1 MIRKEEV
8 DVRELNRKVHARAQL
23 KPSLDAFPVKEFS
36 VPFNSLRN
44 RHGILNAELETPESF
59 RDESLG
65 VADQINEIK
74 NGNPGVEPIENS
86 APIENLSTIE
96 DAGPIEN
103 SAPIEDAG
111 PIENSAPIED
121 AENLQL
127 NISDPNNNINNLELD
142 VAPEPV
148 ETVSAGPAVNQFLD
162 DIKEEITIEP
172 VVDKPHIDNKFLR
185 AVMDIKRNTIVSK
198 TVMILFLIL
207 MAVLIYF
214 GFHKKI

>member
-8 DVRELNRKVHARAQL
+8 DVRELNRKVHAQAQL

-44 RHGILNAELETPESF
+44 RHGILNAELDTPQSF

-65 VADQINEIK
+65 VADQINEIRD
-74 NGNPGVEPIENS
+74 GNPGVEPIDNS
-86 APIENLSTIE
+86 APIENSATIE
-96 DAGPIEN
+96 NSGPIEN
-103 SAPIEDAG
+103 SATIEDIG
-111 PIENSAPIED
+111 PIED

-127 NISDPNNNINNLELD
+127 NISDPNNNIDNLELEI
-142 VAPEPV
+142 AP

-162 DIKEEITIEP
+162 DIKEEITTEP
-172 VVDKPHIDNKFLR
+172 VVDKPQIDNKFLR

-198 TVMILFLIL
+198 TVMVLFLIL

>member
-65 VADQINEIK
+65 VADQINEIR

-96 DAGPIEN
+96 DSGPIED
-103 SAPIEDAG
+103 S
-111 PIENSAPIED
+111 
-121 AENLQL
+121 ENLQL

-148 ETVSAGPAVNQFLD
+148 ETVSDEISAGPAVNQFLD
-162 DIKEEITIEP
+162 DIKEEIETEP
-172 VVDKPHIDNKFLR
+172 VVDKPKIDNKFLR

-198 TVMILFLIL
+198 TVMVLFLIL

>member
-8 DVRELNRKVHARAQL
+8 DVRELNRKVHAQAQL

-44 RHGILNAELETPESF
+44 RHGILNAELDTPQSF

-65 VADQINEIK
+65 VADQINEIR
-74 NGNPGVEPIENS
+74 NGNPGVEPIDNSAPIENS
-86 APIENLSTIE
+86 APLENLSTIE
-96 DAGPIEN
+96 DSGPMEN
-103 SAPIEDAG
+103 SATIKEAG
-111 PIENSAPIED
+111 PIED

-127 NISDPNNNINNLELD
+127 NISDPNNNIDNLELEI
-142 VAPEPV
+142 AP

-162 DIKEEITIEP
+162 DIKEEITTEP
-172 VVDKPHIDNKFLR
+172 VVDKPQIDNKFLR

-198 TVMILFLIL
+198 TVMVLFLIL

>member
-65 VADQINEIK
+65 VADQINEIR

-96 DAGPIEN
+96 DSG
-103 SAPIEDAG
+103 PIEDAG

-121 AENLQL
+121 SENLQL

-148 ETVSAGPAVNQFLD
+148 ETVSDEISAGPAVNQFLD
-162 DIKEEITIEP
+162 DIKEEIETEP
-172 VVDKPHIDNKFLR
+172 VVDKPKIDNKFLR

-198 TVMILFLIL
+198 TVMVLFLIL